1 MRLSGLIQSHTIHAF
16 AFFFLKCKA
25 ITQDLSKARG
35 ARHCH
40 SIERTKLNVLTHMMV
55 YLNNMLSPFMHL
67 RLISLQTHQLAWQ
80 RPTSFYS
87 LYEPPRD
94 LAAASSLLASP
105 KLNEEMSSRGK
116 MQMSKSWKN
125 QCYLVLS
132 WQLKAWKAGRYQMRE
147 ATRVLKSTSR
157 TKAALHFFCA

>member
-1 MRLSGLIQSHTIHAF
+1 MNEAKRSYSKSYHPCFCIFLFKMQGYHARLVKSTRRAALPY
-16 AFFFLKCKA
+16 
-25 ITQDLSKARG
+25 
-35 ARHCH
+35 

-67 RLISLQTHQLAWQ
+67 RLISLLTHQLAWQ

-116 MQMSKSWKN
+116 MQMSKS
-125 QCYLVLS
+125 
-132 WQLKAWKAGRYQMRE
+132 
-147 ATRVLKSTSR
+147 
-157 TKAALHFFCA
+157 